1 MSLDSNLI
9 LQQAIENTGLNDFG
23 DEIFI
28 EGFHKLVSSIN
39 NEASLNEVGFQA
51 QEHRILGLLINLL
64 RTVDAL
70 KNNPEILEQDI
81 ISPIVIVGLPRTGST
96 MTHRLLASDPN
107 HTAML
112 WWEGRYPAVLPN
124 EVRGNPQ
131 ERMQLGEAEV
141 AAVVEASPEALK
153 IHPWD
158 FNGADE
164 EILLIEHTFLS
175 TVPESCMHLPSYST
189 WIEEQDHKV
198 VYEFLKKQIQYLT
211 WQNPGREQKRWVLK
225 SPHHLGF
232 IDKVLGVFPDAK
244 VIQTHRTPVDTVPS
258 FGSMCAN
265 LSEQLT
271 TDFNKQRIAR
281 HWQDKLCRVLKHCQE
296 ISSLHGDNFIHL
308 DFKKMISEP
317 LEEMKKIYTFIHED
331 FADQTENAMKAWQEE
346 NKHEMGSHKY
356 SLEEYGLSKDE
367 IEEKF
372 KMYID
377 AYIGKA

>member
-1 MSLDSNLI
+1 MSLNPKVL
-9 LQQAIENTGLNDFG
+9 IENAKKISGLDDFG
-23 DEIFI
+23 DELFL
-28 EGFHKLVSSIN
+28 EGFEQLVTSIN
-39 NEASLNEVGFQA
+39 LEASLNEIGYQA
-51 QEHRILGLLINLL
+51 QEHRIIGLLTNLL
-64 RTVDAL
+64 RTVEAL
-70 KNNPEILEQDI
+70 KQHPEILNETI
-81 ISPIVIVGLPRTGST
+81 KSPIVIVGLPRTGST

-124 EVRGNPQ
+124 EDVGKPI
-131 ERMQLGEAEV
+131 ERMKLGKAEV

-189 WIEEQDHKV
+189 WIEKQDHTV
-198 VYEFLKKQIQYLT
+198 VYQFLKKQIQYLQ
-211 WQNPGREQKRWVLK
+211 WQTPGRDKKRWILK

-232 IDKVLGVFPDAK
+232 IDKVLKVFPDAK
-244 VIQTHRTPVDTVPS
+244 VIQTHRTPLDTVPS

-271 TDFNKQRIAR
+271 TDFNKARIAN
-281 HWQDKLCRVLKHCQE
+281 HWQDKLCRALVHCHE
-296 ISSLHGDNFIHL
+296 ISKLYKDNFIHL
-308 DFKKMISEP
+308 DFRKMITEP
-317 LEEMKKIYTFIHED
+317 LNEMKKIYKFIDEN

-356 SLEEYGLSKDE
+356 SLEEYGLSKE
-367 IEEKF
+367 KIESEF
-372 KMYID
+372 KLYID
-377 AYIGKA
+377 TYIGKI